1 MNARIEITDLTTR
14 ARTVKTVEN
23 APDYPPP
30 AEDIC
35 TAVLWVYDDGSLYVC
50 KANSVS
56 PVPAHKD
63 CPTCGAPH
71 HAEQD
76 CFECGFWNNVAK
88 DPDVFVI
95 GGNAYCAGP
104 ENALHKGMG
113 GTKYRVRSLHK
124 ANVEL
129 TTTNL
134 WHRGKVPPSHQNLLP
149 NNAYFA

>member
-1 MNARIEITDLTTR
+1 MKATVEITHLTTQTR
-14 ARTVKTVEN
+14 VTVN
-23 APDYPPP
+23 GDYDYSYPPP
-30 AEDIC
+30 AEEG
-35 TAVLWVYDDGSLYVC
+35 TVALWTLENGNKYVC
-50 KANSVS
+50 TESSVS
-56 PVPAHKD
+56 PADNVKY
-63 CPTCGAPH
+63 CETCSAPH
-71 HAEQD
+71 PDER
-76 CFECGFWNNVAK
+76 ECWSCTFWNNVAK
-88 DPDVFVI
+88 DPEVFVV

-104 ENALHKGMG
+104 ENAIHKGMG

>member
-30 AEDIC
+30 AEDF
-35 TAVLWVYDDGSLYVC
+35 TAVLWTYDNGTQFVC
-50 KANSVS
+50 KANSVT
-56 PVPAHKD
+56 PVPASVD

-71 HAEQD
+71 HANQH
-76 CFECGFWNNVAK
+76 CFECWFWDDVAQ
-88 DPDVFVI
+88 DADVFVVN
-95 GGNAYCAGP
+95 GNAYCMGP
-104 ENALHKGMG
+104 ENATMKGMG
-113 GTKYRVRSLHK
+113 GTKYRVRSLHGK
-124 ANVEL
+124 TER

-134 WHRGKVPPSHQNLLP
+134 WHRGKVPPSHQTRLP